1 MSDVQ
6 STEPMSPVAL
16 REIAD
21 CSPARCHDAL
31 EWAADEIERLQA
43 IDREFHNIDDVV
55 EITTLKREVASWKA
69 VAHDHSE
76 RLLDRWRPISTAPT
90 DGTKVLLW
98 FPDLAYPVV
107 GPNEAYGYKT
117 GGWKPTHWMPAPSA
131 PRCTDCAHVGCT
143 IQGPHEHG
151 SNGPQ
156 QGTRG

>member
-76 RLLDRWRPISTAPT
+76 RLKRIDEQRRERLAQLIPATSHESADDVPRDPAPRREQYEPG
-90 DGTKVLLW
+90 DYGTKCYEKALL
-98 FPDLAYPVV
+98 
-107 GPNEAYGYKT
+107 EHST
-117 GGWKPTHWMPAPSA
+117 R
-131 PRCTDCAHVGCT
+131 PRE
-143 IQGPHEHG
+143 P
-151 SNGPQ
+151 
-156 QGTRG
+156 